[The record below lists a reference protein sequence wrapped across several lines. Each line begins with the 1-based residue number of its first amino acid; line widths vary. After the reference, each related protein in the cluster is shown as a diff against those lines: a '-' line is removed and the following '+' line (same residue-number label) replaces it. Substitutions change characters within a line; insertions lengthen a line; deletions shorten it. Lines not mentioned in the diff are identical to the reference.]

1 MPAAVVDT
9 PAGMEANTPQP
20 PEAPPPVAGAGGMLA
35 RAEAWARHP
44 GPLQRLLPA
53 IAFVGGFCWD
63 VFTIGRTIRPADLWI
78 LSGYYTICATILV
91 LRGREARFRGSRYLN
106 FALQFFLG
114 NIFSALVVF
123 YFISA
128 GGFWG
133 FVVVSALV
141 AMLVANEFLERHYDQ
156 LTLSWSLLTV
166 SGVML
171 LNFILPHLFRSISP
185 LWFHASTAAAVALA
199 ALLNKLSLREHKL
212 WPTVAVGLI
221 LMSLHLMN
229 LIPPVP
235 LASKRLLIGHDVRKS
250 GSEYLVTVE
259 PRVRLLFWR
268 PSVVHRAPGARVW
281 CASSIFA
288 PRGIETTV
296 QHNWMRLEQGS
307 WVSKSVVPFPIRGG
321 RRSGYRAYSFKA
333 NVPEGEWKVVVET
346 TQGQTISAVRFRVE
360 ESPRGAA
367 RTRTIRL

>member
-1 MPAAVVDT
+1 MEGNHPASPDGPDT
-9 PAGMEANTPQP
+9 S
-20 PEAPPPVAGAGGMLA
+20 PVHGGILA
-35 RAEAWARHP
+35 RAEAWARQP

-63 VFTIGRTIRPADLWI
+63 VFTIGRAIKPVDLWI

-91 LRGREARFRGSRYLN
+91 LRGRDAHFRGSRYLN
-106 FALQFFLG
+106 LALQFFLG

-128 GGFWG
+128 GSFWG
-133 FVVVSALV
+133 FVIVSALA
-141 AMLVANEFLERHYDQ
+141 AMLVSNEFLERHYEK
-156 LTLSWSLLTV
+156 LTLSWTLLTV

-199 ALLNKLSLREHKL
+199 ALLNRISLRKHKL
-212 WPTVAVGLI
+212 WPTIAVALV
-221 LMSLHLMN
+221 LMSMHMMN

-235 LASKRLLIGHDVRKS
+235 LVGKRLVVGHDVRRTA
-250 GSEYLVTVE
+250 SEYLVTVE
-259 PRVRLLFWR
+259 PRARLMFWR
-268 PSVVHRAPGARVW
+268 PTVVHKAPGARVW
-281 CASSIFA
+281 CASSIFV

-296 QHNWMRLEQGS
+296 SHHWLRLEAGQ
-307 WVSKSVVPFPIRGG
+307 WVTKSVVPFPIRGG
-321 RRSGYRAYSFKA
+321 RLDGYRAYSFKA
-333 NVPEGEWKVVVET
+333 NIPAGEWKVIVET
-346 TQGQTISAVRFRVE
+346 TQGQTIASTRFRVE
-360 ESPRGAA
+360 ESAGGPR